1 MAIMEGTFHAVIGR
15 TQEYVSGGCRLLRGD
30 GIDARGRRSSIFVF
44 ISTREVFLS
53 LLAGMSVVAAIKDHG
68 SLYRHGAWRS
78 KDLLAGVATPG
89 ALVQQWADDLIA
101 HVNISGRERCESTR
115 PYHVGHRC

>member
-1 MAIMEGTFHAVIGR
+1 MDRQDPRHRPGERIPGVGSRSLMAIMEGTFHAVIGG

-30 GIDARGRRSSIFVF
+30 GIDARGRRGSIFVF

-68 SLYRHGAWRS
+68 SLYRHGAWRF
-78 KDLLAGVATPG
+78 KDFW
-89 ALVQQWADDLIA
+89 Q
-101 HVNISGRERCESTR
+101 E
-115 PYHVGHRC
+115 